1 MKQLHNVQ
9 SHSFA
14 SDNYSGV
21 LSEIMVAI
29 QTANGGHVGAYGN
42 DPYTEKLQQ
51 ILKQQFGEQAQG
63 FPVFN
68 GMGANVLALQAL
80 LSRWGAVVC
89 TQTAYIN
96 VDESVAPQWVGGFKL
111 WMIATPDG
119 KLSPELIAQEA
130 HGFGFEHRAQP
141 LAVSMTQSTELGTL
155 MSWWRQFRRQLVNVQ
170 AAFEYNKTRK
180 T

>member
-29 QTANGGHVGAYGN
+29 QTANGGHVGAYGK

-63 FPVFN
+63 FSVFN

-89 TQTAYIN
+89 AQAAHIN
-96 VDESVAPQWVGGFKL
+96 VDESVAPQ
-111 WMIATPDG
+111 
-119 KLSPELIAQEA
+119 
-130 HGFGFEHRAQP
+130 
-141 LAVSMTQSTELGTL
+141 
-155 MSWWRQFRRQLVNVQ
+155 
-170 AAFEYNKTRK
+170 
-180 T
+180 